1 MEPLGAPGS
10 SWGLGGARA
19 LPQALHPSPVECLK
33 ILSWKCIVFGSEK
46 GQILCKI
53 SNFYFNLDFGVAHD
67 APFSLDFPLFPLPSS
82 KFAMCRLA
90 QDGHPSLHM
99 ANLEEGRG
107 KRGKSKNVDAT
118 KLCII
123 LHEVKSGVLF
133 LFPFLFFFFFSSFFF
148 LLLPSF
154 SSSLLSS
161 RKNRLGTA
169 SEPLGLPG
177 DLVEFLGLSF
187 LGNPMEPQGAPGNPR
202 EPQGAPW
209 SPWELLGARGG
220 SEALAPYPKPYIQ
233 AL

>member
-10 SWGLGGARA
+10 SWGARRRSRY
-19 LPQALHPSPVECLK
+19 PSPVECLK

-53 SNFYFNLDFGVAHD
+53 SNFYFNLDFGAAHD

-133 LFPFLFFFFFSSFFF
+133 LLLFLFFFFLF
-148 LLLPSF
+148 LLLPPPSF
-154 SSSLLSS
+154 FFFPLKLPQKPPRHRLRAPRTSWGP
-161 RKNRLGTA
+161 RGVLGT
-169 SEPLGLPG
+169 
-177 DLVEFLGLSF
+177 
-187 LGNPMEPQGAPGNPR
+187 
-202 EPQGAPW
+202 
-209 SPWELLGARGG
+209 
-220 SEALAPYPKPYIQ
+220 
-233 AL
+233 

>member
-1 MEPLGAPGS
+1 MTLPWAS
-10 SWGLGGARA
+10 AR
-19 LPQALHPSPVECLK
+19 PPSPPRSRSHPTPSPTPNPVECLK
-33 ILSWKCIVFGSEK
+33 FSSEEALAFRSKK

-53 SNFYFNLDFGVAHD
+53 LNFYFNLDFGAAHD

-133 LFPFLFFFFFSSFFF
+133 LLLFLFFFFFFFSLPSSSSSFL
-148 LLLPSF
+148 LLLPS
-154 SSSLLSS
+154 
-161 RKNRLGTA
+161 
-169 SEPLGLPG
+169 
-177 DLVEFLGLSF
+177 
-187 LGNPMEPQGAPGNPR
+187 
-202 EPQGAPW
+202 
-209 SPWELLGARGG
+209 
-220 SEALAPYPKPYIQ
+220 
-233 AL
+233 